1 MARAIVDGK
10 SVQFMQENLDGEN
23 VGWLRQQ
30 EKKTLASSE
39 DEDGKTIFWGVYI
52 GYQIDI
58 VNYNV
63 MSIN

>member
-1 MARAIVDGK
+1 
-10 SVQFMQENLDGEN
+10 MQENLDGEN

-30 EKKTLASSE
+30 EKKTLSPSE
-39 DEDGKTIFWGVYI
+39 DEDVKTIFWGVYI

>member
-30 EKKTLASSE
+30 EKKTLAPSE
-39 DEDGKTIFWGVYI
+39 DEDIKTIFWGVYI